1 VADVVAGQAQIV
13 LPSMIQ
19 VLPHVKSGRLRVLG
33 ISGAKRSAALPD
45 VPTISEAGV
54 PGYEAHNWWGVLA
67 PAGTPQPVIGRLHK
81 ELTAVLDSR
90 ETPNR
95 FQTEGAGAGR
105 MRPAPVGRFTAP

>member
-1 VADVVAGQAQIV
+1 MADVMAGQAQIV

-67 PAGTPQPVIGRLHK
+67 SAGPPQPGGGRPPK
-81 ELTAVLDSR
+81 G
-90 ETPNR
+90 PNAGVPFR
-95 FQTEGAGAGR
+95 GDAHTLPTRRGAGA
-105 MRPAPVGRFTAP
+105 PLN